1 MSAFF
6 YPFLSP
12 TPTHMFFSSHD
23 QLLRFLVV
31 RLDIFCQPSTH
42 KKLITNPQSDFTC
55 DIELVWLPLLQTQL
69 RPLAP

>member
-1 MSAFF
+1 
-6 YPFLSP
+6 
-12 TPTHMFFSSHD
+12 MFFSSHD

-31 RLDIFCQPSTH
+31 RLDIFFQPSTH